1 MGYLTPLSPHI
12 PRKKG
17 IIFILGPFL
26 WFNGGFLSEDLK
38 KTKEA
43 IKEKGANWKADET
56 SMSEL
61 TPEERK
67 KRLGLL
73 PSEDELEESRK
84 KGLHKDS
91 E

>member
-1 MGYLTPLSPHI
+1 M
-12 PRKKG
+12 
-17 IIFILGPFL
+17 
-26 WFNGGFLSEDLK
+26 SEDLK

-43 IKEKGANWKADET
+43 IKEKVAKWKADET

-61 TPEERK
+61 TPEESKR
-67 KRLGLL
+67 RLGLL
-73 PSEDELEESRK
+73 PSEEELEESRK